1 MLDILSGDLNTGFE
15 KAISAPHIEYLREA
29 FKLEKKNGRYYD
41 RSNFLF
47 NAYNL

>member
-29 FKLEKKNGRYYD
+29 FKLEKKNGTLL
-41 RSNFLF
+41 RSEQFSI
-47 NAYNL
+47 